1 MDGTP
6 RSEGDLLPRNRSCIL
21 QPAPTGVSV
30 PELAILRQLREIAR
44 VVAEEHWHAAPLQLF
59 HTHPRHR
66 HSARAPVPRHG
77 YQVVEPAALVTG
89 IGSHTDATAVR
100 QVDDQSLMAG
110 SVTGHRH

>member
-6 RSEGDLLPRNRSCIL
+6 RFEGDLLPLNRNCTL
-21 QPAPTGVSV
+21 QALNPPPGVSV
-30 PELAILRQLREIAR
+30 PELAILRQLCEIAG

-77 YQVVEPAALVTG
+77 NQVVEPAALVTG
-89 IGSHTDATAVR
+89 IGSHTDATAGR
-100 QVDDQSLMAG
+100 QVDDLTLMA
-110 SVTGHRH
+110 VRV